1 MGIRKM
7 TIGGRRLK
15 CCCCG
20 RTAKVMTKFGHPVC
34 GHCFKAFA
42 LGLLVARCIRNERT
56 MQEKIMLARENTLY
70 GKVKE

>member
-1 MGIRKM
+1 MSVPKM

-15 CCCCG
+15 CTFCG

-42 LGLLVARCIRNERT
+42 FGLLVARYIGHERT
-56 MQEKIMLARENTLY
+56 MEEKLTLARKNTLY